1 MHAESTCNVRSSWNK
16 ISVWLLLGSSGGSH
30 LVAVST
36 ALHLARPSIAM
47 AIIGSSSDVCFYF
60 GPFKFKFF

>member
-36 ALHLARPSIAM
+36 ALQLARPSIAM
-47 AIIGSSSDVCFYF
+47 AIIGQQQQRLFLF
-60 GPFKFKFF
+60 WTI

>member
-16 ISVWLLLGSSGGSH
+16 ISVWLLLGGSH

-36 ALHLARPSIAM
+36 ALQLARPSIAM
-47 AIIGSSSDVCFYF
+47 AIIGQQQQRLFLF
-60 GPFKFKFF
+60 WTI